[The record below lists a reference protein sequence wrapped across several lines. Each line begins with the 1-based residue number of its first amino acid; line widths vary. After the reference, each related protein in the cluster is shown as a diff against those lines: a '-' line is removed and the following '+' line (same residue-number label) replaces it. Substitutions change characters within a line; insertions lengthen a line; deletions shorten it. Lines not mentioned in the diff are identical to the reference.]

1 MQYGNVKNYFFC
13 IFLWKNLEI
22 QGFIIIFAI
31 AFQNKEQGTK
41 NKDLTALAIII
52 NKPKIS
58 LTESCTDWK
67 YIGTVTATNC
77 AVIVRLLCGN
87 SAVREGRER

>member
-31 AFQNKEQGTK
+31 ACLEQRAR
-41 NKDLTALAIII
+41 NQEQRP
-52 NKPKIS
+52 NS
-58 LTESCTDWK
+58 LSD
-67 YIGTVTATNC
+67 YNQ
-77 AVIVRLLCGN
+77 
-87 SAVREGRER
+87 